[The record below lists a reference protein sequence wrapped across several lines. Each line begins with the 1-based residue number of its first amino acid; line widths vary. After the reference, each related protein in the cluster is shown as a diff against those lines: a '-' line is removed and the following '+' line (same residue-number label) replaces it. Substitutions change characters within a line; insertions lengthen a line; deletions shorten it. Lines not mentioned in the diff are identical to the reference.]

1 MFRLLLSFAARSS
14 PRPLTFD
21 PFSTSSAAAAGH
33 WNQAIR
39 HHIHHEACDY
49 RHQNGHNQQFNSEDA
64 IIGEARNAATP
75 VSTLRFG
82 PLLLV
87 ED

>member
-1 MFRLLLSFAARSS
+1 MFRLFLSFAARSA
-14 PRPLTFD
+14 PRPLTFN
-21 PFSTSSAAAAGH
+21 PFSTSSADAAGH

-39 HHIHHEACDY
+39 HHRHHEACNY
-49 RHQNGHNQQFNSEDA
+49 RHLYIHNQQLYSEEA

-75 VSTLRFG
+75 VSALRFG